1 MIRENNKMGKEFDFW
16 QEHSMQYLE
25 MAFRTDRRIRI
36 PNPDGYGKHTGS
48 CGDSVEMFL
57 TVENDEIQ
65 FVSYDINGCMNT
77 NACANTI
84 AELAMGKTVAQAW
97 EITPETVAQYLG
109 TLPPA
114 KIHCAEVA
122 AGAFYLALTNYREQ
136 SAAHD
141 PTPTAGNHQRSS
153 ERVISERNPADTL

>member
-1 MIRENNKMGKEFDFW
+1 MEKEFDFW

-25 MAFRTDRRIRI
+25 MAFRTDRRMRM

-48 CGDSVEMFL
+48 CGDSVEIFL
-57 TVENDEIQ
+57 TVENDKIQ
-65 FVSYDINGCMNT
+65 AVSYDINGCLNT

-97 EITPETVAQYLG
+97 EITPETVANYLG

-114 KIHCAEVA
+114 EIHCAEVA

-136 SAAHD
+136 SAVHD
-141 PTPTAGNHQRSS
+141 PAPAAENYQAPSD
-153 ERVISERNPADTL
+153 RVKSDNNLADTL

>member
-1 MIRENNKMGKEFDFW
+1 MIREIYKMEKEFDFW

-25 MAFRTDRRIRI
+25 MAFRTDRRMRMS
-36 PNPDGYGKHTGS
+36 NPDGYGKRTGS
-48 CGDSVEMFL
+48 CGDSVEIFL

-65 FVSYDINGCMNT
+65 AVSYDINGCMNT

-84 AELAMGKTVAQAW
+84 ADLAMGKTVAQAW

-114 KIHCAEVA
+114 EIHCAEVA

-136 SAAHD
+136 SVTHD
-141 PTPTAGNHQRSS
+141 PAPAAGNHPTSS
-153 ERVISERNPADTL
+153 ERNLPDTL